1 MNSEQIASLTAMQS
15 NIENGNQGSGARNGN
30 GRAPNSG
37 DGCCIN
43 GVGSKTREL
52 LDRVPPCT
60 GNKTHE
66 LKIEEEIYVHPLYH
80 ISTCKIIFINYNLD
94 EKWWLINWSY
104 VLPQIKLYHI
114 TFVWAFEYRKFLEN
128 FLKVK

>member
-60 GNKTHE
+60 GNKTQISNIG
-66 LKIEEEIYVHPLYH
+66 KEIYVHP
-80 ISTCKIIFINYNLD
+80 
-94 EKWWLINWSY
+94 
-104 VLPQIKLYHI
+104 
-114 TFVWAFEYRKFLEN
+114 
-128 FLKVK
+128 

>member
-1 MNSEQIASLTAMQS
+1 MNSEQIASLTAIQS
-15 NIENGNQGSGARNGN
+15 NIENGNSGARNGN

-60 GNKTHE
+60 GKR
-66 LKIEEEIYVHPLYH
+66 
-80 ISTCKIIFINYNLD
+80 
-94 EKWWLINWSY
+94 
-104 VLPQIKLYHI
+104 
-114 TFVWAFEYRKFLEN
+114 YRFSFSLEN
-128 FLKVK
+128 LRCIIRRRISSSNKYTNIKQYLST

>member
-1 MNSEQIASLTAMQS
+1 MNSEQIASLTAIQS
-15 NIENGNQGSGARNGN
+15 SIENGNSGARNGN

-60 GNKTHE
+60 GKRY
-66 LKIEEEIYVHPLYH
+66 EI
-80 ISTCKIIFINYNLD
+80 SFSSENLRCR
-94 EKWWLINWSY
+94 SS
-104 VLPQIKLYHI
+104 
-114 TFVWAFEYRKFLEN
+114 F
-128 FLKVK
+128 

>member
-52 LDRVPPCT
+52 FDRVPPCT
-60 GNKTHE
+60 GNKTQK

-80 ISTCKIIFINYNLD
+80 ISTCKTKNGG
-94 EKWWLINWSY
+94 
-104 VLPQIKLYHI
+104 
-114 TFVWAFEYRKFLEN
+114 
-128 FLKVK
+128 